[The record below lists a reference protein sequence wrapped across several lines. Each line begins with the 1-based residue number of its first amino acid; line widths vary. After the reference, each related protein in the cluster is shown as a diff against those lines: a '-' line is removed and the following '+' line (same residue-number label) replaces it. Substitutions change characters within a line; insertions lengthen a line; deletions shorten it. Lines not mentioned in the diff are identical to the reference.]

1 MHRLKNQIKQI
12 IFDADDTLWENNI
25 YYVQASN
32 DFFDLIE
39 EGGFPREEVVK
50 AFDELELKVVRERG
64 YGSHNFVYIL
74 EELFRQFST
83 HSKKSLN
90 KKKFAEIVQRFT
102 AHPVNKPNLF
112 EQVIETLKYL
122 NNRYH
127 LYILTKGEYDE
138 QEGKIIRAGVADLV
152 EKYFILPEKN
162 DKAYRKLIEDNGWKP
177 EETCMVGNSPKS
189 DINPALRAG
198 MYAIYIPYTD
208 TWKLDDEPIEDKN
221 GKLLVLERFSDLKN
235 VF

>member
-1 MHRLKNQIKQI
+1 RFKDQIKQI

-39 EGGFPREEVVK
+39 ESGFPREQVVQ

-74 EELFRQFST
+74 EELFRQFSARR
-83 HSKKSLN
+83 KKRLN
-90 KKKFAEIVQRFT
+90 EKRFSGIIQRFT

-112 EQVIETLKYL
+112 EQVIETLEYL
-122 NNRYH
+122 KNRYH
-127 LYILTKGEYDE
+127 LYILTKGEFNE

-152 EKYFILPEKN
+152 QKYFILPEKN
-162 DKAYRKLIEDNGWKP
+162 DRAYRKLIEENGWKP
-177 EETCMVGNSPKS
+177 DETCMVGNSPKS

-198 MYAIYIPYTD
+198 MYAVYIPYTD
-208 TWKLDDEPIEDKN
+208 TWKLDDEPIEDEN
-221 GKLLVLERFSDLKN
+221 GKLLILERFSDLKK

>member
-1 MHRLKNQIKQI
+1 MRDLKYKIKQI

-39 EGGFPREEVVK
+39 EGGFPREDIIK
-50 AFDELELKVVRERG
+50 AFDDLELKVVRERG

-74 EELFRQFST
+74 EELFRQFT
-83 HSKKSLN
+83 KRSKNPLDRQRLE
-90 KKKFAEIVQRFT
+90 EIIRRFK

-122 NNRYH
+122 NHHYH
-127 LYILTKGEYDE
+127 LFILTKGEYNE

-162 DKAYRKLIEDNGWKP
+162 DRAYLKLIEENGWKP

-208 TWKLDDEPIEDKN
+208 TWKLDDEPIEDEN
-221 GKLLVLERFSDLKN
+221 GKLLVVERFSDLKN
-235 VF
+235 IF